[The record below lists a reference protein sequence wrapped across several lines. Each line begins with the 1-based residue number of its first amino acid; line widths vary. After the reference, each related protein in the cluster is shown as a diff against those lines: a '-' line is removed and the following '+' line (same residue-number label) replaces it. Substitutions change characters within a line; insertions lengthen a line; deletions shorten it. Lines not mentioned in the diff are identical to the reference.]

1 MLGKLFLLSKLF
13 IEFWTQVKNFLSRR
27 KGMTRKNKNI
37 VIIEDDESI
46 TRLIKFKL
54 VKEGYDV
61 KSFSNGEKVIE
72 YLIRD
77 TPDLI
82 ISDVMMPVI
91 DGLTLLKEI
100 KADSR
105 ISDIPVIMLST
116 YTHESAILECL
127 RAGAADYITK
137 PFSTTEL
144 LLRIQKTLLK

>member
-1 MLGKLFLLSKLF
+1 MATNK
-13 IEFWTQVKNFLSRR
+13 
-27 KGMTRKNKNI
+27 KNI
-37 VIIEDDESI
+37 VVIEDDEGI

-54 VKEGYDV
+54 EKEGYEV

-72 YLIRD
+72 HLVRN
-77 TPDLI
+77 PPALI

-105 ISDIPVIMLST
+105 VSDIPVIMLST
-116 YTHESAILECL
+116 HSHESAILECL

>member
-1 MLGKLFLLSKLF
+1 MA
-13 IEFWTQVKNFLSRR
+13 
-27 KGMTRKNKNI
+27 RKNKNI
-37 VIIEDDESI
+37 VIIEDDEGIS
-46 TRLIKFKL
+46 RLIKFKL

-116 YTHESAILECL
+116 HSHESAILECL